1 MPPKTISKKNI
12 PHEHTIWTICEFFIY
27 YIFFIEMNCGL
38 LTKLCP
44 TLRKSAPISQCE
56 PSDWVSDTAK
66 GAYDAM
72 HSYPTISNNK
82 TVFQLSSEM
91 HKRFKI

>member
-1 MPPKTISKKNI
+1 M
-12 PHEHTIWTICEFFIY
+12 
-27 YIFFIEMNCGL
+27 IEMNYSL

-44 TLRKSAPISQCE
+44 TLRKSAPFSQCE